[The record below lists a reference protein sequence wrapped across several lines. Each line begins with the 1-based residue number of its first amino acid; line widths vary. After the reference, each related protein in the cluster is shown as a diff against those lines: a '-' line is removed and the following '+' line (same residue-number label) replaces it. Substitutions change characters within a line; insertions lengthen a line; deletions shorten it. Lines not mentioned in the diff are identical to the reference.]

1 MEKLIHHD
9 LSLGSSDDSDSD
21 NESGDSD
28 NESVYESVK

>member
-21 NESGDSD
+21 NES
-28 NESVYESVK
+28 VYESVK